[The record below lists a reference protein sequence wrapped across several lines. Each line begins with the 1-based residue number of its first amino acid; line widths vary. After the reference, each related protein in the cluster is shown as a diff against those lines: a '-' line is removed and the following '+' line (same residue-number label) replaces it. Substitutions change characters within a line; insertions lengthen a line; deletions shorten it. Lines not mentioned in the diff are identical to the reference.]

1 MVETVPSTFHQKI
14 KFIID
19 GCLICVAAEENIIVA
34 TTSTAPYVEVNENAK
49 ECSFRSLKFVNAT
62 FLGDGQKILVPRLSK
77 TTRSGLNKLLGNEQ
91 VIRVALGRK
100 LQGRVRPIAVKQK
113 NDRFG
118 LGYTS
123 TGVKKKRFLKEKK
136 EKRAANFSR

>member
-1 MVETVPSTFHQKI
+1 M
-14 KFIID
+14 
-19 GCLICVAAEENIIVA
+19 
-34 TTSTAPYVEVNENAK
+34 
-49 ECSFRSLKFVNAT
+49 
-62 FLGDGQKILVPRLSK
+62 PRLSK
-77 TTRSGLNKLLGNEQ
+77 TTRSGLRQ
-91 VIRVALGRK
+91 VVGKEVRTGTGLGRK
-100 LQGRVRPIAVKQK
+100 LQGRVRPIAMKQK